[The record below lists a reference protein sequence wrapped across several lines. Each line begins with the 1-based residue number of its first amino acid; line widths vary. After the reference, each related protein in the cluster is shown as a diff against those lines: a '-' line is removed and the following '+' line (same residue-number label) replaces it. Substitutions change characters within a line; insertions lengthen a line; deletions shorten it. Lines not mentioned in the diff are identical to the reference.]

1 MTSLAT
7 PRMRRTLRSEK
18 RGRRRNPF
26 TRKFFH
32 AGSCVFEK
40 LSRFDIVIVDGS
52 SSSRSVVFDRFVV
65 CAKTEESFDGRMSKD
80 SDADLEWVGF
90 EEEPKARI
98 PTQTATNTCI
108 CFLSETLTRFNILP
122 NAPPNDVKRER

>member
-1 MTSLAT
+1 M
-7 PRMRRTLRSEK
+7 LRSEK

-26 TRKFFH
+26 TRKVSN
-32 AGSCVFEK
+32 AGSCVLEK
-40 LSRFDIVIVDGS
+40 LSRFERVIVGGS

-65 CAKTEESFDGRMSKD
+65 CAKTEESFGGRVSKD

-98 PTQTATNTCI
+98 PTQTG
-108 CFLSETLTRFNILP
+108 TLVFVFCL
-122 NAPPNDVKRER
+122 KL

>member
-1 MTSLAT
+1 M
-7 PRMRRTLRSEK
+7 LRSEK

-32 AGSCVFEK
+32 AGSCVLEK
-40 LSRFDIVIVDGS
+40 LSRFERVIVDGS

-65 CAKTEESFDGRMSKD
+65 CAKAEESVGRMSTD

-98 PTQTATNTCI
+98 PMQTATNTCI
-108 CFLSETLTRFNILP
+108 CFVSETLRRFNILP
-122 NAPPNDVKRER
+122 NAPPNDVKREM

>member
-1 MTSLAT
+1 M
-7 PRMRRTLRSEK
+7 LRSEK
-18 RGRRRNPF
+18 RGRKRNPF

-32 AGSCVFEK
+32 AGSCVLEE
-40 LSRFDIVIVDGS
+40 LSRFERVIIGGS
-52 SSSRSVVFDRFVV
+52 SFFRSVVFDRFVV
-65 CAKTEESFDGRMSKD
+65 CAKTDESFDGRMSKD

-108 CFLSETLTRFNILP
+108 CFVSETLRRFNILP
-122 NAPPNDVKRER
+122 NAPPNDVKREM

>member
-1 MTSLAT
+1 ML
-7 PRMRRTLRSEK
+7 
-18 RGRRRNPF
+18 
-26 TRKFFH
+26 
-32 AGSCVFEK
+32 EK
-40 LSRFDIVIVDGS
+40 LSRFERVIVDSS

-65 CAKTEESFDGRMSKD
+65 CAKAKELVGKMSKD

-108 CFLSETLTRFNILP
+108 CFVSEIMRRFNSLP
-122 NAPPNDVKRER
+122 NAPLNDVKMEM

>member
-1 MTSLAT
+1 M
-7 PRMRRTLRSEK
+7 LRSEK

-32 AGSCVFEK
+32 AGSCVFEE
-40 LSRFDIVIVDGS
+40 LSRFERVIVDGS

-65 CAKTEESFDGRMSKD
+65 CAKAEESVGRMSKG

-108 CFLSETLTRFNILP
+108 CFVSEEIQHFT
-122 NAPPNDVKRER
+122 